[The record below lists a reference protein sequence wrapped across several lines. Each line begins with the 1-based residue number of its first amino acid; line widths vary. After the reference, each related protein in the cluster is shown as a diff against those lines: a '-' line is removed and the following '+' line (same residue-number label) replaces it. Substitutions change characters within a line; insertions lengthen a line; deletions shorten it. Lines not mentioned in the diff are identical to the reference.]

1 MATTYTNF
9 VTNLGDLS
17 ITGVKRAYDEPPQ
30 SLSSADLPAL
40 WVELPTGEEG
50 PYTLGA
56 HGGYPT
62 FRAEL
67 VVAVEAAGQSR
78 QPERW
83 SDCLTMMDNVATALR
98 GAVKTVVRGQL
109 SWTIALETIPVAEVS
124 YWAIVASVE
133 GHG

>member
-1 MATTYTNF
+1 MATTYVNF
-9 VTNLGDLS
+9 LTNLGNLTVTS
-17 ITGVKRAYDEPPQ
+17 VKRAFDEPPQ
-30 SLSSADLPAL
+30 SLNTADLPAL

-50 PYTLGA
+50 PHTMQA

-62 FRAEL
+62 YRANL

-83 SDCLTMMDNVATALR
+83 SDCATMMDNVATALR

-109 SWTIALETIPVAEVS
+109 NWSIALETIPVAETD
-124 YWAIVASVE
+124 YWSIVATVE
-133 GHG
+133 GYG